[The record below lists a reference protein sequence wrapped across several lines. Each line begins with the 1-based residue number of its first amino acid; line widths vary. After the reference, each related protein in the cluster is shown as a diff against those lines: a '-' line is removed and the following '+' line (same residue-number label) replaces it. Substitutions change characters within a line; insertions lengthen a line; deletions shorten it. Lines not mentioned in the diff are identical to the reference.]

1 MRKSLTYTNSEYS
14 FSVDYPADWDVREGF
29 TGLAVVFAGPK
40 VLKGIYDVNI
50 SVNAERLSQEIALKD
65 YVTASDLKAKKTIP
79 NYNKVQE
86 YSATINGLPAV
97 VLVAA
102 LLLKWNGKKVALKNK
117 YAIVIKDKV
126 AYTITYDA
134 PAEFHD
140 EYADCFDLVI
150 NSFKSV

>member
-14 FSVDYPADWDVREGF
+14 FSAGYPADWDVREDLIG
-29 TGLAVVFAGPK
+29 VVVAFAGPS
-40 VLKGIYDVNI
+40 VLEGIYDVNI
-50 SVNAERLSQEIALKD
+50 NVNAERLRQEIALQD
-65 YVTASDLKAKKTIP
+65 FVTASDLRARKTIP

-86 YSATINGLPAV
+86 YATTINGLPAV
-97 VLVAA
+97 VLVATFVV
-102 LLLKWNGKKVALKNK
+102 KCNGKKVALKNK

-134 PAEFHD
+134 PAECYD

-150 NSFKSV
+150 SSFK